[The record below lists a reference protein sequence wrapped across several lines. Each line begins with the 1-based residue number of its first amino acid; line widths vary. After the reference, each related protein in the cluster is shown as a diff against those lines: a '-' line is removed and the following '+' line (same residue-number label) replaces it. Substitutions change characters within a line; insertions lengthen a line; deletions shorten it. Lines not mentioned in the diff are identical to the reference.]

1 MVDHAVIRVYEML
14 GLLTDGPE
22 DPKEDYT
29 VTRPRQQ
36 AGSSRTTGN
45 K

>member
-22 DPKEDYT
+22 DPREDYT

-36 AGSSRTTGN
+36 PGSSR
-45 K
+45 

>member
-1 MVDHAVIRVYEML
+1 VDHAVVRVYEML

-22 DPKEDYT
+22 DPREDYT

-36 AGSSRTTGN
+36 PGSGRITGN
-45 K
+45 E